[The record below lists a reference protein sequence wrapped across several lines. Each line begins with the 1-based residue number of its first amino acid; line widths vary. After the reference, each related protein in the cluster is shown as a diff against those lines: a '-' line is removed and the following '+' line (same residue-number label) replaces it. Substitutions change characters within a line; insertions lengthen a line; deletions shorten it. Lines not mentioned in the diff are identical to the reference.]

1 MECLASSLTDLYSY
15 ELPHRILSSLI
26 YPITAPNG
34 SSVIVYGHDRG
45 LRILWR
51 GGRRRDHTSKAAA
64 PKTNGTR
71 QTDVILID
79 DSDDERQRD
88 QLEEDNFDEE
98 EEELD
103 PDCPYPST
111 IQDIDIGLD
120 RSVLHIAAPA
130 VQASALTPAILKR
143 TAVVAVTSSDGAVR
157 VLQIPLAPP
166 SDAQKEQTMQ
176 GISDSQIE
184 LNALGPIVSDLAI
197 KFMPIDNQPLTAPKL
212 QQEGVEGYLL
222 VAAASRA
229 LSFWSVSVTTHSMYV
244 EDRKPSHK
252 VQLANALNNISFHP
266 SSRSAQLLVA
276 DRVGAVR
283 IYDPYALKTQQKRP
297 GSSGS
302 VVEPTRDIGDP
313 GNWIMTFHTSFAP
326 PKDAS
331 LPAALIRRKRLLDA
345 KWVLSGKGIL
355 ALLEDSHWGIWDVS
369 GVSKP
374 ARQVEAFAIDGY
386 LTSPS
391 ANEPTEPTRPKRGSS
406 KLAPMTPNTRKSKSE
421 QFYSVEL
428 KSKTLETIAKGGVS
442 VASHYPRSGQIDESV
457 IMWYNSQVYTIPSV
471 QSFWQRSTT
480 SGGIGSLYSPGVSH
494 IAELDPMHEIISSI
508 CLFAAKSSNAGIGAM
523 NTQRDLLVSTEF
535 HLVVLQQLRPATP
548 ASSLFQAAERPASR
562 DQHMLDSGTLDLAGM
577 DRMLNGMAT
586 SVAPGRKVGFAS

>member
-1 MECLASSLTDLYSY
+1 MECVASSLTDLHSY
-15 ELPHRILSSLI
+15 ELPHRIHCSLI

-51 GGRRRDHTSKAAA
+51 GGRRRDESRRAAA
-64 PKTNGTR
+64 PKTNGTH
-71 QTDVILID
+71 QTDVILVD
-79 DSDDERQRD
+79 DSEDEQQRD
-88 QLEEDNFDEE
+88 QPEEDEFEDE

-111 IQDIDIGLD
+111 IQNIDLELG

-143 TAVVAVTSSDGAVR
+143 IAVVAITSSDGAVR

-166 SDAQKEQTMQ
+166 SDAQTEQTMRSM
-176 GISDSQIE
+176 SDSQIE
-184 LNALGPIVSDLAI
+184 LNASGPIVSDLAI
-197 KFMPIDNQPLTAPKL
+197 KFLPIENQPLTAPRR
-212 QQEGVEGYLL
+212 QQEGVEGHLL

-229 LSFWSVSVTTHSMYV
+229 LSFWSVSVTVNSLYI
-244 EDRKPSHK
+244 EDRTPSHK
-252 VQLANALNNISFHP
+252 VQTATALCNISFHP

-276 DRVGAVR
+276 DRLGAVR
-283 IYDPYALKTQQKRP
+283 IYDPYAFKTPQKRP
-297 GSSGS
+297 DSSGS
-302 VVEPTRDIGDP
+302 VVEPPRDLGDP
-313 GNWIMTFHTSFAP
+313 GCWVMTFHTSFMP

-331 LPAALIRRKRLLDA
+331 LPAALTRRKRLLDA
-345 KWVLSGKGIL
+345 KWVLGGKGVL
-355 ALLEDSHWGIWDVS
+355 ALLEDSQWGIWDMS
-369 GVSKP
+369 GVSRP

-428 KSKTLETIAKGGVS
+428 KSKTLETVAKGGVS
-442 VASHYPRSGQIDESV
+442 VASNHPRSGQTDESA
-457 IMWYNSQVYTIPSV
+457 IMWYNSHVYTIPSV
-471 QSFWQRSTT
+471 QSFWQRSAT

-508 CLFAAKSSNAGIGAM
+508 SLFATKSSNAGIGAM
-523 NTQRDLLVSTEF
+523 NTQRDLLVSTEY
-535 HLVVLQQLRPATP
+535 HIIILQQLRPATP
-548 ASSLFQAAERPASR
+548 ARSMFQAAERPASR
-562 DQHMLDSGTLDLAGM
+562 DQHMLDSGHLDLAGM
-577 DRMLNGMAT
+577 DRVLDGMAT